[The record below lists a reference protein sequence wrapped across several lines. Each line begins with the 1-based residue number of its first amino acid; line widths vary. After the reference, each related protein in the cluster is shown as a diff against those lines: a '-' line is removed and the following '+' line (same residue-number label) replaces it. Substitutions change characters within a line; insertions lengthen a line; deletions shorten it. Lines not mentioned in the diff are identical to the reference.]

1 MKLRKTRNLGAKHQA
16 DRTAQQSAASTGMQ
30 MTRES
35 SARASE
41 PLSLSVPER
50 VVIHRT
56 FPNAKS
62 VLIAGSFNG
71 WTPSASEVKNCGGD
85 RWQVDLT
92 LKPGRY
98 EYRFIVNEQWTDDPV
113 SHNYVPNPF
122 GSHNS
127 VLLVNGP
134 DKSKTEPTK
143 VSPNSG
149 LN

>member
-1 MKLRKTRNLGAKHQA
+1 MKLRKTRNLSAKHQA
-16 DRTAQQSAASTGMQ
+16 VSTAQQSAAPTRMK

-35 SARASE
+35 SVHASE
-41 PLSLSVPER
+41 PLSKPVPEH

-56 FPNAKS
+56 FLNAKS

-71 WTPSASEVKNCGGD
+71 WTPSANEVKNCGGD
-85 RWQVDLT
+85 RWRVDLT

-98 EYRFIVNEQWTDDPV
+98 EYRFVVNEQWTDDPV
-113 SHNYVPNPF
+113 THNYVANPF

-127 VLLVNGP
+127 VLVVNGP
-134 DKSKTEPTK
+134 DKSKTETTR
-143 VSPNSG
+143 VSPASG